1 MTTSEQVR
9 QILTPI
15 ALAPLPADDD
25 ASLFDLGIIDS
36 FGLLALARTL
46 EAAFG
51 IRIPDSEVVPRRLET
66 VAKIARLVDARR

>member
-51 IRIPDSEVVPRRLET
+51 IRIPESEVVPRRMET
-66 VAKIARLVDARR
+66 VAKIVRLVDVRR